1 MVSSVFT
8 YLGYLV
14 PASNAVIP
22 ASVTQPLSERSDPF
36 TGEAYST
43 DLSQYT
49 WRGQSFTWSGGDEP
63 EATRYT
69 DGPAPGRPDVAW
81 TIGGGVVRSD
91 IGSFSALDTWM
102 GGYVIVRSNKGGV
115 NYINGLDPLTGALE
129 WQIRH
134 PSSGAVAFLDD
145 QHFKV
150 NVLSGANLTWMVF
163 NWDGTFAY
171 NSTKG
176 MPSSGN
182 IYEKD
187 QMLVSTQTTG
197 TGGNTRWWLIGRD
210 ISDIRNLT
218 GTGGAPIAWNV
229 SQPLGAMGHASQLAY
244 GDGKIFFGS
253 WGDFDVMAYYA
264 KNGTIAWQTTGK
276 SNLRDGMYY
285 QGKLITSGIG
295 TRMTAYDG
303 TTGKVLWEYEGGPRG
318 YFANIGCAA
327 YGMIFQHNM
336 DIPYGY
342 FGAWNATT
350 GKLVWKIPG
359 WYNIGYFS
367 PGVAD
372 GKIYQI
378 MSDGRGV
385 SGSLDVPPPYSAC
398 IDAFTGKILW
408 TVPFQLGS
416 TGFSGYV
423 RLAYGCMWYPRG
435 SPQTWYCVS
444 DITPVPDWAMW
455 GGNTAMP
462 NVAVGQS
469 GPSDI
474 SFPRWKY
481 TTGGPI
487 SGSAVVSN
495 GRVYFGSQD
504 TYIYCLDARVGSLIW
519 KFPTGYK
526 VRSTPAVVGGRLY
539 SGADDGN
546 IYCIDAV
553 TGEQIWKKYVNGTYH
568 GELEYPFAGQWM
580 VRSSPIIVGNRLY
593 VGALDGK
600 VYCLDTANGNIV
612 WTFQTGNAIG
622 GSAAYYNGV
631 IYIASV
637 DMFLYALNANNGTAI
652 WQTQVST
659 SIQSYTGTLHGT
671 PVVLSDQGKIII
683 LNSSPSP
690 PSLYAYNLTDG
701 TPARFA
707 NGTIQKLGLGGST
720 PSGGIPTYYKG
731 LIYTVGYWR
740 VQCWNLTSGIRLWQV
755 YMGHQ
760 TFSSPAIADGIDNA
774 KIYVGDEVGA
784 IHVISN
790 ITKGL
795 TGVSISAFSSQGL
808 TPAIPAIWER
818 KVYQGFSDW
827 SMYCF
832 SDATAEETE
841 ISATFSRGSVD
852 INKSESITI
861 TGKLYSPQT
870 NEFTGEHFSPGI
882 PNMPV
887 LVSVGKPDA
896 TRFDLTTTTNS
907 KGEFNVTYT
916 PTVAGNY
923 TLLAWFQGKDKVTF
937 SYNYA
942 FSDQFTLK
950 ATQEA
955 SPPPPPPVEEV
966 SGIPI
971 EYIYAAVAIVII
983 VIVAIVAYM
992 WMKRKPKK

>member
-1 MVSSVFT
+1 MISSVFT
-8 YLGYLV
+8 YLGYLA

-36 TGEAYST
+36 TGEPYST

-49 WRGQSFTWSGGDEP
+49 WRGQSYTWSGGDEP

-81 TIGGGVVRSD
+81 KIGGGVVRSD
-91 IGSFSALDTWM
+91 IGSFSGLDTWM

-115 NYINGLDPLTGALE
+115 NYINGLYPLNGTLK

-134 PSSGAVAFLDD
+134 PSSGAVTPLDD

-150 NVLSGANLTWMVF
+150 NVNSGANLTWMVF

-176 MPSSGN
+176 MPSGGN
-182 IYEKD
+182 IYFDTEI
-187 QMLVSTQTTG
+187 LTSTQTTG
-197 TGGNTRWWLIGRD
+197 TGGNTRWWLNGRD
-210 ISDIRNLT
+210 ISNIQT
-218 GTGGAPIAWNV
+218 AGAPLVWNI
-229 SQPLGAMGHASQLAY
+229 SRPLGAMGHESQLAY
-244 GDGKIFFGS
+244 GDGKIFYGS
-253 WGDFDVMAYYA
+253 WGDFEVVAIYV
-264 KNGTIAWQTTGK
+264 KNGTIAWQTEGK
-276 SNLRDGMYY
+276 TNLRDGMYY
-285 QGKLITSGIG
+285 EGKLITSGIG

-303 TTGKVLWEYEGGPRG
+303 ATGEVLWEYNAGPRG
-318 YFANIGCAA
+318 YFANVGCAA

-350 GKLVWKIPG
+350 GELVWKIPG
-359 WYNIGYFS
+359 WYYIGYFS

-378 MSDGRGV
+378 MSDGSGV
-385 SGSLDVPPPYSAC
+385 SGSLDVPKPYSAC
-398 IDAFTGKILW
+398 IDAFTGEFLW

-416 TGFSGYV
+416 SGFSGYV
-423 RLAYGCMWYPRG
+423 RLAYGCMWYPGG

-444 DITPVPDWAMW
+444 DITPAPDWAMW
-455 GGNTAMP
+455 GGNTEQP

-474 SFPRWKY
+474 SMPRWKY

-495 GRVYFGSQD
+495 GSVYFGSQD

-519 KFPTGYK
+519 KFQTGYK
-526 VRSTPAVVGGRLY
+526 VRSTPAVVGGKLY

-546 IYCIDAV
+546 IYCLDAV
-553 TGEQIWKKYVNGTYH
+553 TGDQIWKKDIDGTYH

-600 VYCLDTANGNIV
+600 VYCLNTADGNTV

-652 WQTQVST
+652 WQTQVGT

-671 PVVLSDQGKIII
+671 PVVISSLGKVII
-683 LNSSPSP
+683 LSSSGYSP
-690 PSLYAYNLTDG
+690 RACFYYMTNG
-701 TPARFA
+701 TECKFA
-707 NGTIQKLGLGGST
+707 NGTLQRLPLGGST

-731 LIYTVGYWR
+731 LLYVVGYWR
-740 VQCWNLTSGIRLWQV
+740 VQCWNTEAGTRLWQV

-760 TFSSPAIADGIDNA
+760 TFSSCAIADGIDNA

-784 IHVISN
+784 IHCITN
-790 ITKGL
+790 ITAGL
-795 TGVSISAFSSQGL
+795 VGKSISAFATQGL
-808 TPAIPAIWER
+808 TPGIPAIWER

-827 SMYCF
+827 NLYCF
-832 SDATAEETE
+832 SDTTVEDTA

-870 NEFTGEHFSPGI
+870 NEFTGEHFTPGI

-887 LVSVGKPDA
+887 LVSVGKPDS
-896 TRFDLTTTTNS
+896 TRFDLTTTTNA
-907 KGEFNVTYT
+907 KGEFSVTYT
-916 PTVAGNY
+916 PTAAGNY

-955 SPPPPPPVEEV
+955 SPPPPPPPVEEV